1 MKQKEHRKSI
11 TRLEVVKIR
20 EATEPYGRAVR
31 SSRNVS
37 DLAAAAIWRRGEP
50 PTEEFWVVLLNTRN
64 RVLGTSMVAR
74 GTINECPISPREVF
88 TPAILTGA
96 ACLIMI
102 HNHPSGD
109 PSPSS
114 EDRLLTVRM
123 CEAGRL
129 LGIKVLDHVISAGPR
144 YYSFK
149 DDGVIE

>member
-1 MKQKEHRKSI
+1 MKKKENRKSI

-20 EATEPYGRAVR
+20 ETTEPYGRAVR
-31 SSRNVS
+31 SSRCVN
-37 DLAAAAIWRRGEP
+37 DLAAAAIWRKGEP
-50 PTEEFWVVLLNTRN
+50 PSEEFWVVLLSTRN

-74 GTINECPISPREVF
+74 GTINECPITPREVF

-96 ACLIMI
+96 ACVIMI

-149 DDGVIE
+149 DDGIIS